1 MNETQDLLKRTL
13 GERRDEYLKIFRD
26 FLACNTED
34 IGHGIAG
41 GNEAN
46 GQEYLEKLY
55 ADMGVPTE
63 RNQMYDEV
71 ICKAIKE
78 HGEGNPG
85 HNYENRYNLVA
96 RAEGSNPKGRTL
108 MFDGHIDTMP
118 ILDPEEWVVDPYNP
132 QIYDNKMYGRGAC
145 DEKGGLMGA
154 VLGLRLLHDC
164 GLKPAGEIQIIS
176 VVDEEGGGNGSIEAM
191 MDGYRADAGIV
202 TEPTGNRIQIA
213 HPGFVLMEIK
223 VRGKSL
229 HSAEKWRGVNAI
241 EKGLKIIE
249 AMKETEYRWMT
260 TYRNPLVPFHPT
272 LNVGVISGGR
282 ESSTVP
288 EECTIKVCVHFPP
301 RVMDMDLVE
310 KELREGIA
318 ECVAGEP
325 WLRENPPEMYVYQ
338 RGGACQ
344 IDTDDP
350 FVLEIKD
357 LLEESMGYAPVI
369 EGSTYAT
376 DTRILQNIGKMPVM
390 TIGPGYITQAHGSNE
405 YVDIDEFLEH
415 ILICANI
422 MLNWGKVDR

>member
-1 MNETQDLLKRTL
+1 MSNDLRAVLNRNKDRYISFLCKMVACDTQVV
-13 GERRDEYLKIFRD
+13 
-26 FLACNTED
+26 
-34 IGHGIAG
+34 GHGIEG

-46 GQEYLEKLY
+46 GQVLIEQILRDLG
-55 ADMGVPTE
+55 ARIE
-63 RNQMYDEV
+63 RNPLREET
-71 ICKAIKE
+71 ICRSIE
-78 HGEGNPG
+78 EYGEGNPG

-96 RAEGSNPKGRTL
+96 TVKGEQAGRSIL
-108 MFDGHIDTMP
+108 FDGHMDTMP
-118 ILDPEEWVVDPYNP
+118 IADPKSWRIDPRQP
-132 QIYDNKMYGRGAC
+132 EIIEGRLYGRGAC
-145 DEKGGLMGA
+145 DCKGGLVGA
-154 VLGLRLLHDC
+154 IMALQLLADA
-164 GLKPAGEIQIIS
+164 GMKPPGDVVILS
-176 VVDEEGGGNGSIEAM
+176 VADEEGGGNGTIEAM
-191 MDGYRADAGIV
+191 MDGYRADVAIM

-376 DTRILQNIGKMPVM
+376 DTRTLQNIGKMPAI
-390 TIGPGYITQAHGSNE
+390 TIGPGYNEQAHSTDE
-405 YVDIDEFLEH
+405 YVDIGEFLEY

-422 MLNWGKVDR
+422 MLNWGKKKI